1 MSRRLADLTIAILV
15 VAALSTGCGGDD
27 PSSPPPPP
35 PAPTQIG
42 FTVQPNQAL
51 RDSAIAPA
59 VQVEVRGASG
69 ARIAGAT
76 NTVTLALDANP
87 AGAALIG
94 TTSVAAVDGI
104 ATFTNLRV
112 AERGRGYML
121 VASSPSL
128 TPDTSGVFDIVV
140 PLNPNVVVP
149 GVEHT
154 CAVVGYGVSCW
165 GRNDSGELGD
175 NTSVSKPLA
184 VPVPFDPPG
193 GASFVRLAVGGSHTC
208 ATTSVAEL
216 YCWGSNA
223 SGQLGIGNQDDR
235 RMLPALVSGMA
246 FVWVSAGSAHTCAV
260 TIPQPDSTYVYCWGA
275 NDRGQLGDGTN
286 LRRTAPVAVAGTIA
300 FSAVTAGRNHT
311 CAVATATGAAY
322 CWGDNTSGQ
331 LGDGSTTAR
340 NAPVPVAG
348 GRAFIEISAGG
359 EHTCGVTAALEAYCW
374 GANTYG
380 QLGDGT
386 TTQRTTPVL
395 VAGGVGFARIAS
407 GGEFSCAMGGNQ
419 KLYCWGRN
427 ADGELG
433 LGSFVGHLAAQP
445 VAGSINP
452 TGIAGGERHACATT
466 FDGVAYCWG
475 SNAFGKLGDG
485 TATTRAGPNVV
496 VY

>member
-1 MSRRLADLTIAILV
+1 MSPRLADLTIAILV
-15 VAALSTGCGGDD
+15 VTAGTGCGDDD
-27 PSSPPPPP
+27 PSSPRPP
-35 PAPTQIG
+35 PATPTQIG
-42 FTVQPNQAL
+42 FTVQPSQAL
-51 RDSAIAPA
+51 RDSVIAPA

-94 TTSVAAVDGI
+94 TTSVAAVNGI
-104 ATFTNLRV
+104 ATFANLRV
-112 AERGRGYML
+112 TERGRSYML

-140 PLNPNVVVP
+140 PLNANVVVP

-154 CAVVGYGVSCW
+154 CAVVGSAVSCW

-175 NTSVSKPLA
+175 NTLVSKPLA
-184 VPVPFDPPG
+184 ARVAFDPPG
-193 GASFVRLAVGGSHTC
+193 GASFVGLALGGSHTC

-223 SGQLGIGNQDDR
+223 SGQLGIGIQDDR
-235 RMLPALVSGMA
+235 RMLPALVSGVA
-246 FVWVSAGSAHTCAV
+246 FSGVSAGSAHTCAR
-260 TIPQPDSTYVYCWGA
+260 TTPQPDSTYLYCWGA
-275 NDRGQLGDGTN
+275 NERGQLGDGTN

-322 CWGDNTSGQ
+322 CWGDNTFGQ

-348 GRAFIEISAGG
+348 GRAFIELSAGG
-359 EHTCGVTAALEAYCW
+359 EHTCGVTGALEAYCW

-386 TTQRTTPVL
+386 TMQRTTPVL
-395 VAGGVGFARIAS
+395 VTGGVSFSRIAL

-433 LGSFVGHLAAQP
+433 LGSFVGHLTPPP

-452 TGIAGGERHACATT
+452 IGIAGGERHACATT

-485 TATTRAGPNVV
+485 TATTRPGPNVV
-496 VY
+496 VH